1 MKIRPTAAWPLCLS
15 LMGLWSGDG
24 AAAVQTSSF
33 AARSDIAIG
42 QPNILPSQ
50 ALGLGNGRLGA
61 AFWAADGLTLQL
73 NRADTLPGR
82 LSPGQVVFPD
92 LKRLTA
98 DRNFRGRL
106 NLGDGTLEEAG
117 GGITLRALVDRQVDR
132 VVVDLAGLSPDRSQ
146 RIVLRLWAPRAPV
159 ASTHGEIAMLSETW
173 RDDALPGASGETFG
187 SVAAVQA
194 IGRSSTAR
202 VVDARTVEVS
212 AEPTSDGRLRVL
224 IAAPAFHG
232 ERSSLDAAHAALA
245 PAVDVQATTAW
256 WQAFWSRVHPIRAE
270 SKDGIARYAETL
282 RTLYLYASAAHN
294 GGERPGS
301 QAGIADLFASSKDDH
316 FWDPAAFW
324 FWNLRMQVGA
334 NLAAGVPELNAP
346 AFSLYRNNL
355 DAIRR
360 WTRQH
365 MGGRA
370 GICVPETMR
379 FDGKGVEYENDR
391 FRPFAIVTHSCDLGW
406 TDTSNARTL
415 TTGTEI
421 GLWVWRTYRHT
432 LDRDFLVANYPLMAE
447 AARFLLAYQK
457 KGSDG
462 KLHTEPSNA
471 HETQIDVRDPA
482 TDIAAIR
489 SLYPATIEAAKEL
502 DRDGELAAQLRDALA
517 STPPLPLMP
526 GAADPA
532 TAASASAPAEPP
544 PVFAAS
550 YLPAS
555 PYRNGENI
563 GLEAVWPYALIGLDD
578 PQFAI
583 ARRTYAQRPF
593 VYQATWSYD
602 PLHAARLGLGD
613 EMAAGLSHLIEVYQ
627 AYPNGM
633 AALGENPTGE
643 FYLEQAGIVALTL
656 SEALAIQDSDGL
668 IRIAPALPSHWT
680 MSGSVPLRGGLRVG
694 VEAVE
699 GSLVAF
705 MLEGGHG
712 EPLQFATPWNQQ
724 TVRVLAD
731 GKPSQQRIADRFTF
745 APQSGIRYRFEPVG
759 ARAPATFANEPE
771 PRVKSLGR
779 ASIGFGPPCCAPPA
793 NYDRRNDETIRR

>member
-1 MKIRPTAAWPLCLS
+1 MKICPTAAWPLCLS
-15 LMGLWSGDG
+15 LLGLWAGDG
-24 AAAVQTSSF
+24 RAAVQTSGF

-92 LKRLTA
+92 LKQMTA
-98 DRNFRGRL
+98 DRTFRGRL
-106 NLGDGTLEEAG
+106 NLADGTLEEAG
-117 GGITLRALVDRQVDR
+117 GGITLKALVDRQADR
-132 VVVDLAGLSPDRSQ
+132 VVVDLAGLAPDRPQ
-146 RIVLRLWAPRAPV
+146 RIVLRLWAPRAPI
-159 ASTHGEIAMLSETW
+159 ASTHGDVAVLAETW

-232 ERSSLDAAHAALA
+232 ERAAHDAVRATLA
-245 PAVDVQATTAW
+245 PAVNIQATTAW
-256 WQAFWSRVHPIRAE
+256 WQAFWSRVHPISAE
-270 SKDGIARYAETL
+270 SKDGVARYAETL
-282 RTLYLYASAAHN
+282 RTLYLFASAAHN
-294 GGERPGS
+294 GGDRPGS
-301 QAGIADLFASSKDDH
+301 QAGIADLFSSSKDDH

-346 AFSLYRNNL
+346 AFALYRNNL

-360 WTRQH
+360 WTRRH

-415 TTGTEI
+415 TTGAEI
-421 GLWVWRTYRHT
+421 GLWVWRTYRQT
-432 LDRDFLVANYPLMAE
+432 LDRDFLAANYPLMAE

-457 KGSDG
+457 KGDDG

-489 SLYPATIEAAKEL
+489 SLYPATMAAAKEL
-502 DRDGELAAQLRDALA
+502 GRDADLAAQLGDALA
-517 STPPLPLMP
+517 LTPPLPVMA
-526 GAADPA
+526 GAPDPA
-532 TAASASAPAEPP
+532 TAASASAEPP
-544 PVFAAS
+544 AIFAAS
-550 YLPAS
+550 YLPTS

-578 PQFAI
+578 PEFAI

-613 EMAAGLSHLIEVYQ
+613 EMAAGLAHLVEVYQ

-643 FYLEQAGIVALTL
+643 FYLEQAGIVALAL
-656 SEALAIQDSDGL
+656 SETLAIQDHDGL

-680 MSGSVPLRGGLRVG
+680 MSGSVPLQGGVSVG
-694 VEAVE
+694 VEAVD

-705 MLEGGHG
+705 TLEGGRG
-712 EPLQFATPWNQQ
+712 EPLRFVTPWNEQ
-724 TVRVLAD
+724 TVRVLVD
-731 GKPSQQRIADRFTF
+731 GKPMQPMTAGRFTF
-745 APQSGIRYRFEPVG
+745 APERGVRYRFERVG
-759 ARAPATFANEPE
+759 APAAAVFAAEPE
-771 PRVKSLGR
+771 PRLKSLGR

-793 NYDRRNDETIRR
+793 DYDRRVDDSVRP